1 MLAGAGER
9 SERGA
14 VPAALGDA
22 EGGSLDFYTNK
33 SAKAPKKLDCRKPR
47 IGLRLRSSNGKWA
60 RVRCGMN
67 DCLGCYQLK
76 CLERAQMVY
85 EDALL
90 EQPKYAITLSTR
102 APKWNAPLYREAK
115 HQTLRRLRAEFGRV
129 EMLEFMEQTTG
140 TAPASGGHK
149 RGHGHNLV
157 KMDDGGHVLELEKL
171 IVPIWKRITGAWQI
185 RVHELASAGGA
196 AAYLTLNL
204 AFEKG
209 KAVQAPTELP
219 KGTRTLRPTR
229 NYWSVP
235 APELRAR
242 AKDHHARRRL
252 RHALT
257 RLLEDEDGTFDADF
271 LDLVFEDA
279 WKAQTETT
287 WELWQVRDHP
297 DALALF
303 EPIKPLER
311 PTQAAESARLVR
323 TRGQLVNARTGEVW
337 NAGQP
342 TAAKQGP
349 RREAGGA
356 AAITTMER
364 QTPHETRD

>member
-1 MLAGAGER
+1 MTLAGARER
-9 SERGA
+9 SERGSG
-14 VPAALGDA
+14 PA
-22 EGGSLDFYTNK
+22 GSLDFYTNK
-33 SAKAPKKLDCRKPR
+33 SGKLDCKKPR
-47 IGLRLRSSNGKWA
+47 LGLRLRSSMGKWA

-76 CLERAQMVY
+76 SLERAQMVF

-90 EQPKYAITLSTR
+90 EQPKYAITLSTL
-102 APKWNAPLYREAK
+102 APKWDASVYREAK
-115 HQTLRRLRAEFGRV
+115 AQTLRALRQEFGRV

-140 TAPASGGHK
+140 TAPRSGGHK

-157 KMDDGGHVLELEKL
+157 KTDDRGDVLALERL

-209 KAVQAPTELP
+209 KAAQAPIELP
-219 KGTRTLRPTR
+219 KGTRTLRSTR
-229 NYWSVP
+229 NYWSIP

-252 RHALT
+252 RHALI
-257 RLLEDEDGTFDADF
+257 RQLEDEDGCIDSDF
-271 LDLVFEDA
+271 LDLVFDDA

-287 WELWQVRDHP
+287 WELWQVNEHP
-297 DALALF
+297 DAEVLF
-303 EPIKPLER
+303 DPVKPLQPKP
-311 PTQAAESARLVR
+311 PTTLAGWGPPEVGCPAASGR
-323 TRGQLVNARTGEVW
+323 N
-337 NAGQP
+337 P
-342 TAAKQGP
+342 
-349 RREAGGA
+349 
-356 AAITTMER
+356 
-364 QTPHETRD
+364 

>member
-1 MLAGAGER
+1 MTLAGTRER
-9 SERGA
+9 SEQGSG
-14 VPAALGDA
+14 PA
-22 EGGSLDFYTNK
+22 GSLDFYTNK
-33 SAKAPKKLDCRKPR
+33 SPKEPGKLVCRKPR
-47 IGLRLRSSNGKWA
+47 LGLRLRSSTGKWA

-76 CLERAQMVY
+76 SLERAQMVF

-90 EQPKYAITLSTR
+90 EQPKYAITLSTL
-102 APKWNAPLYREAK
+102 APKWDASVYREAK
-115 HQTLRRLRAEFGRV
+115 RQTLRALRQELGRV

-140 TAPASGGHK
+140 MAPRSQGHR

-157 KMDDGGHVLELEKL
+157 KSDERGQVLTLEKL

-209 KAVQAPTELP
+209 KAAQAPTELP

-229 NYWSVP
+229 NYWTIP

-252 RHALT
+252 RHALIGE
-257 RLLEDEDGTFDADF
+257 LEDEDGCIDSDF
-271 LDLVFEDA
+271 LDLVFDDA

-287 WELWQVRDHP
+287 WELWQVNEHP
-297 DALALF
+297 DAEVLF
-303 EPIKPLER
+303 DPVKPLQPKP
-311 PTQAAESARLVR
+311 PTTLAGWGPPQVGCPAASGRNP
-323 TRGQLVNARTGEVW
+323 Q
-337 NAGQP
+337 
-342 TAAKQGP
+342 
-349 RREAGGA
+349 
-356 AAITTMER
+356 
-364 QTPHETRD
+364 